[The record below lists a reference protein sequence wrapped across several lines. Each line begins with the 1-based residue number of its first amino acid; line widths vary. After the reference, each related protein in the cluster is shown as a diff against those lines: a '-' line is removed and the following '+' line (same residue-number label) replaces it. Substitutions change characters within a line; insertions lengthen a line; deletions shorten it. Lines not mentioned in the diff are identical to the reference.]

1 MNPALRSSAAHIFVE
16 SIEAPSPSD
25 DDLHHLVRV
34 LRLRDGESVTV
45 SDGDGRWRLTELR
58 SASLVPFGD
67 VVTEPS
73 GPQITIAAAI
83 PKGDRLEWMVQKLT
97 ELGVARL
104 VLIECARS
112 VVRWDAARA
121 SRQLQ
126 RLERVAREAAMQSR
140 RVRLPII
147 EGPAQFSA
155 VAAAGNLLVA
165 DPSGADLGGSSI
177 PRGAAVAIGPEG
189 GFTDEELAMASQVVS
204 LGDLVLRVETAAL
217 VAAVRLLT

>member
-1 MNPALRSSAAHIFVE
+1 MNPALRSSAAHVFVE

-25 DDLHHLVRV
+25 DDLHHLLRV
-34 LRLRDGESVTV
+34 LRLRVGERVTV
-45 SDGDGRWRLTELR
+45 SNGAGQWRVTELR
-58 SASLVPFGD
+58 DSSLVPIGD

-73 GPQITIAAAI
+73 GTQLTIAAAI

-104 VLIECARS
+104 VLVECARS

-140 RVRLPII
+140 RLWLPVI

-155 VAAAGNLLVA
+155 VVAADNVLVA
-165 DPSGADLGGSSI
+165 DPSGADMGGWST
-177 PRGAAVAIGPEG
+177 PGEVTVAIGPEG
-189 GFTDEELAMASQVVS
+189 GFTDQELAMAAQVVS
-204 LGDLVLRVETAAL
+204 LGPLVLRVETAAL
-217 VAAVRLLT
+217 VAAVRFLT